1 MASRAS
7 VRRASAATPR
17 TWNLVIVRF
26 SCVAFF
32 PGAVESGTAPG
43 SPGCRPPGLPS
54 TQAPSTTDTCG
65 RGSPQEA
72 GAFTRNRNSFR
83 SPLPPTG
90 TTLDVFTAAIAG
102 AHPDQIAGWTAWT
115 FTRQSV
121 HIDFRPQSDTTQQKS
136 LWNSWLRRKK
146 YSRGWAPYGRRNS
159 PNGPLRHDCWVWAQ
173 SGSRP
178 AAELLATVVQDN
190 PFILQKPR
198 PENGRLMRHTGHR
211 GPSRPG
217 RPLRVSQT
225 RLNFN
230 VSGLA
235 CTPGILETGSG
246 GERGP
251 APHDDE
257 YRRRC

>member
-7 VRRASAATPR
+7 VRRAAQPLPEPG
-17 TWNLVIVRF
+17 TWSSSFLLRRI
-26 SCVAFF
+26 F
-32 PGAVESGTAPG
+32 PGAVEPGTAPS

-72 GAFTRNRNSFR
+72 GALNQHRNSFR
-83 SPLPPTG
+83 SPLPSTG
-90 TTLDVFTAAIAG
+90 TTLDVFTATIAR
-102 AHPDQIAGWTAWT
+102 AHPDRIAVWTAWT

-121 HIDFRPQSDTTQQKS
+121 HTHLSHRSETMQQNS
-136 LWNSWLRRKK
+136 LSNSWLRRKRI
-146 YSRGWAPYGRRNS
+146 SRGWAPHGRRNR
-159 PNGPLRHDCWVWAQ
+159 PNGPSRHDCWVWVQ

-178 AAELLATVVQDN
+178 AAELLAPVVQDN
-190 PFILQKPR
+190 PFILQKPC
-198 PENGRLMRHTGHR
+198 PENGRLRRHAGHR

-217 RPLRVSQT
+217 GPLRVLQA

-235 CTPGILETGSG
+235 CTPGILEIGSG
-246 GERGP
+246 GERAP
-251 APHDDE
+251 ARHDDE